1 MFKSSIK
8 IFIVSKTISFRK
20 RNKKTQR
27 DIAEILN
34 TSAGYIGQIESKN
47 SPSMYSYEQLNK
59 LAKYF
64 ECSPKDF
71 LPEEPIEE

>member
-20 RNKKTQR
+20 KNKKTQR